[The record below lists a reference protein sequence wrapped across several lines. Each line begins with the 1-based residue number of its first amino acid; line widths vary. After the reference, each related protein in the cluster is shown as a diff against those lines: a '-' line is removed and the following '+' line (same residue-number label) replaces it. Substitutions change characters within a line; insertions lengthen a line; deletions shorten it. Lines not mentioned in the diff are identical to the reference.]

1 MMIKNKTR
9 KTHKNK
15 TTKNNKPPQ
24 RRAQTKKMSTTT
36 KKPRALFLSFKGQVP
51 QITPR
56 TYVAPSAT
64 IIGNVKIGPE
74 SVVLSTCT
82 LRGDN
87 DLISIGHH
95 SNIQEASVLHTD
107 PGLQLIIG
115 NNVSVGH
122 RAMIHGC
129 TIGDN
134 TIIGM
139 GATVMNRAK
148 VGANCI
154 VGANTL
160 ITEGK
165 EFPDNSVIVGSPG
178 KVVRE
183 CTEKDIAMIART
195 ALAYSSKVDSFMEME
210 EVLPILTELNDV
222 QASI

>member
-1 MMIKNKTR
+1 MIKIRNKRTPTNKAIKAK
-9 KTHKNK
+9 KTNK
-15 TTKNNKPPQ
+15 KHMSTAAHNKP
-24 RRAQTKKMSTTT
+24 K
-36 KKPRALFLSFKGQVP
+36 ALFLSFKGQVP

-56 TYVAPSAT
+56 TYIAPSAT

-82 LRGDN
+82 VRGDN

-107 PGLQLIIG
+107 PGLQLLIG
-115 NNVSVGH
+115 DYVTVGH

-148 VGANCI
+148 IGKNSI

-195 ALAYSSKVDSFMEME
+195 AMAYSSKVDFFMEME
-210 EVLPILTELNDV
+210 EVLPVINEVGDV
-222 QASI
+222 QANI